1 MLFILFIFLNP
12 TKYFIF
18 YYFPFYKLS
27 NVCVHAK
34 SLRSCPTLC
43 NHVDH
48 CSPGSSVHGIL
59 QATILE
65 WVIMPSSRGSFGPR
79 DQTYISYIALAG
91 RFFTSSATWEAPGSV
106 YILFYLLKLF
116 IFGCPGSWLL
126 HTDFL

>member
-1 MLFILFIFLNP
+1 MIYRYIYLLYIFL
-12 TKYFIF
+12 F

-34 SLRSCPTLC
+34 SLWSCPTLC

-59 QATILE
+59 QATILK
-65 WVIMPSSRGSFGPR
+65 WVITPSSRGSSGPG

-91 RFFTSSATWEAPGSV
+91 RFFTSSAAWEAPGSV